1 MRLLRS
7 PAVRLVALWLG
18 VAVFFSAQNLLVSA
32 ARHRP
37 VDWQWDIYHEFIYG
51 LTWAA
56 FTPLVLS
63 AGRRWPLGG
72 GAGWRT
78 VLPHLARMALLAPAQ
93 IVCTYIVH
101 YLGLTLVGQ
110 RPPGTLATF
119 LSGLSGGIVWGT
131 LTGFLYYWLILGLQ
145 AAFMYQRMYREQQL
159 AGAELERHLS
169 EARLESLRLQL
180 HPHFLFNT
188 LNAISAFVGA
198 EPERAQ
204 RMIAWLGELLRRTLN
219 SGATAELPL
228 SRELELLTPY
238 LEIQRIRFG
247 ERLSIQVDV
256 NDGAGDGL
264 IPILMLQ
271 PLVENAVEHGVKLT
285 REAARVRLSATR
297 AGDRLRLEIADN
309 GPGFTGGTDGVGLAN
324 TRARLAG
331 LYGGAHRFELKPVE
345 TGGTLVTIELP
356 FRSVQPRSPAAPL
369 P

>member
-1 MRLLRS
+1 MRLPRS
-7 PAVRLVALWLG
+7 PAIRLLAVWLG
-18 VAVFFSAQNLLVSA
+18 VAVFFSAQNLLVGA

-37 VDWQWDIYHEFIYG
+37 VDWQWDIYHEFIYA

-63 AGRRWPLGG
+63 AGRNWPLGTSPW
-72 GAGWRT
+72 WRS
-78 VLPHLARMALLAPAQ
+78 VLPHLGRMALLSPVQ
-93 IVCTYIVH
+93 IVTTYTMH
-101 YLGLTLVGQ
+101 YLGLTLAGQ
-110 RPPGTLATF
+110 RPPATLWTF
-119 LSGLSGGIVWGT
+119 LSNLSSGIVWGT

-145 AAFMYQRMYREQQL
+145 AAFIYQRMYREQRL

-188 LNAISAFVGA
+188 LNAISAFVGS

-219 SGATAELPL
+219 GGTTAELPL
-228 SRELELLTPY
+228 SRELELLAPY

-247 ERLSIQVDV
+247 ERLSIQVEV

-271 PLVENAVEHGVKLT
+271 PLVENAVEHGVKRT
-285 REAARVRLSATR
+285 PEAARVRLSAER

-309 GPGFTGGTDGVGLAN
+309 GPGFTRGSDGVGLAN

-331 LYGGAHRFELKPVE
+331 LYGPAHRFELSTVE

-356 FRSVQPRSPAAPL
+356 FRSVRSPELTRL